1 MIEGNLVS
9 LQFQFS
15 YVNELPIDSIQHAEG
30 DGSHQDQIGQLDQR
44 LMAPCFPLLGM
55 QRWRRAAQVPSQVVI
70 CGLTKST
77 EFKELRQQP
86 PRNWSRVGV
95 EK

>member
-15 YVNELPIDSIQHAEG
+15 YVNELPIDSIHYTEG
-30 DGSHQDQIGQLDQR
+30 DRSHQDQIGQLSKQ
-44 LMAPCFPLLGM
+44 LMAFCFALLGM
-55 QRWRRAAQVPSQVVI
+55 QRCRRAVQVPSQVVI

-77 EFKELRQQP
+77 EFKIYSSARFNP
-86 PRNWSRVGV
+86 SIRYRRV
-95 EK
+95 